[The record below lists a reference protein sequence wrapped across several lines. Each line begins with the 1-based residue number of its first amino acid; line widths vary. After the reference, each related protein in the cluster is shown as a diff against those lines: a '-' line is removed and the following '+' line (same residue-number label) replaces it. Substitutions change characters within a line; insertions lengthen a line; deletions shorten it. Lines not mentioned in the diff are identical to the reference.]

1 MECEPNEAEAKVF
14 SEAVAIP
21 RDKPIPMAMMKA
33 IFASVQRMK
42 GRAKGH
48 LEIIELPTP
57 TPAVATD
64 PEIRPHYFRAVA
76 EDEIASDPQL
86 RRMAWHTV
94 FSRSGIPCYGHIF
107 ATAYW
112 AQKEQ
117 SACQM

>member
-21 RDKPIPMAMMKA
+21 RDKPIPRAMMQA

-42 GRAKGH
+42 ERAKGR

-57 TPAVATD
+57 EPVAVKD
-64 PEIRPHYFRAVA
+64 PQIRPHYFRAVA

-94 FSRSGIPCYGHIF
+94 FLLGGIPHYGHIF

-117 SACQM
+117 SAC